1 MLHYVDEVATSNL
14 GSRATGEQ
22 GRRRGVGVFFLFLLL
37 FFRSSGKGSVYV
49 YMYRLN
55 ELLSIYVV
63 LVSGYLGWGFSVFSL
78 LYCVDG

>member
-1 MLHYVDEVATSNL
+1 
-14 GSRATGEQ
+14 
-22 GRRRGVGVFFLFLLL
+22 
-37 FFRSSGKGSVYV
+37 
-49 YMYRLN
+49 MYRLN